1 MKVISTVREMQDF
14 SLQMRKEGKKIGFV
28 PTMGF
33 LHEGHLSLVR
43 KARQACEVVVVSIFV
58 NPTQFAPNEDF
69 TKYPRDEEKD
79 KKLLLNEGVD
89 CVFIPSAEEI
99 YPKGFQ
105 TYVEVT
111 GVTKGLEGQSRP
123 AHFKGVTTVVS
134 ILFNSVM
141 PHVAVFGQ
149 KDAQQASVIMRMV
162 EDLKMNIRIIVSPI
176 VREKDGLALSSRN
189 IYLSDKERKDALVL
203 SSSLRFAGEMVS
215 AGERNSEK
223 IIQQM
228 NLRFAE
234 VDSASLDYIKIVDSK
249 SFEEVSSLASG
260 GVYYILIACRI
271 GKTRLI
277 DNLLVD
283 VPFQEVTAP

>member
-1 MKVISTVREMQDF
+1 MQEY
-14 SLQMRKEGKKIGFV
+14 SLQKRKEGKKIGFV

-33 LHEGHLSLVR
+33 LHEGHLSLVKKAR
-43 KARQACEVVVVSIFV
+43 KASDVVVVSIFV

-79 KKLLLNEGVD
+79 KKLLQGEGVD

-105 TYVEVT
+105 TGVEVT
-111 GVTKGLEGQSRP
+111 GITKRLEGQSRP
-123 AHFKGVTTVVS
+123 AHFKGVTTVVT

-149 KDAQQASVIMRMV
+149 KDAQQAAVIMRMV
-162 EDLKMNIRIIVSPI
+162 ADLKMNVEIVVSPI

-189 IYLSDKERKDALVL
+189 VYLSEKERKDALVL
-203 SSSLRFAGEMVS
+203 SSSLRYASEMISSGEM
-215 AGERNSEK
+215 NSGK
-223 IIQQM
+223 IIKEM
-228 NLRFAE
+228 ERKISA
-234 VDSASLDYIKIVDSK
+234 VDSSSLDYIKIVDSK
-249 SFEEVSSLASG
+249 TFEEAGTLAFG
-260 GVYYILIACRI
+260 GEYYILIACRI

-277 DNLLVD
+277 DNLLVI
-283 VPFQEVTAP
+283 VPPQEVTAP

>member
-1 MKVISTVREMQDF
+1 MKVLSTVKEMQDY
-14 SLQMRKEGKKIGFV
+14 SLQMRKEGKTIGFV

-79 KKLLLNEGVD
+79 KNLLQNEGVD

-111 GVTKGLEGQSRP
+111 EVTKGLEGKTRP
-123 AHFKGVTTVVS
+123 SHFKGVTTVVS

-141 PHVAVFGQ
+141 PHLAVFGQ
-149 KDAQQASVIMRMV
+149 KDAQQVAVIMRMV
-162 EDLKMNIRIIVSPI
+162 EDLKMNIEIIVSPI

-189 IYLSDKERKDALVL
+189 VYLSEKERKDALVL
-203 SSSLRFAGEMVS
+203 SSSLRYANEMVS
-215 AGERNSEK
+215 SGERNSEK

-228 NLRFAE
+228 DNMFHA

-249 SFEEVSSLASG
+249 TFEETGTLALG
-260 GVYYILIACRI
+260 GEYYILIACRI

-277 DNLLVD
+277 DNLLVK
-283 VPFQEVTAP
+283 VANSEISI